1 MVLAITGCGEMG
13 TPPSPDTALTT
24 SRYLLLDDRVV
35 EETSNARLAVG
46 TVKKHA
52 ANPLF
57 GEDKPWEPR
66 FDNLYPNIF
75 YDEELQLYRCWYNP
89 FIVDSLTTQTPREKR
104 GQVEYVDRNRE
115 FGLAYATSRDGLKW
129 TKPEL
134 GLVEFQGSTA
144 NNLLL
149 RGPHGMGI
157 LKEPHDPLPE
167 RRYKML
173 YGGDWIGKYEPGP
186 ARCDF
191 PRTVC
196 AGARPSPAPRSRRTA
211 APTTTPCGCP
221 S

>member
-1 MVLAITGCGEMG
+1 MNSPFFRLMWITPAILLAGTGCGEME
-13 TPPSPDTALTT
+13 TPPPPEADSTI

-35 EETSNARLAVG
+35 EETNNVRLAVG
-46 TVKKHA
+46 TVKKHE

-66 FDNLYPNIF
+66 FDNLYPNVF

-89 FIVDSLTTQTPREKR
+89 FIVDPLVTETPREKR
-104 GQVEYVDRNRE
+104 GKVEYVGTNRE
-115 FGLAYATSRDGLKW
+115 FGLAYATSEDGLKW

-134 GLVEFQGSTA
+134 GLVEFEGSKA

-149 RGPHGMGI
+149 RGPHGRGI

-173 YGGDWIGKYEPGP
+173 YGGNWIRNWESGP
-186 ARCDF
+186 AVRFSGDGLRWSE
-191 PRTVC
+191 PI
-196 AGARPSPAPRSRRTA
+196 A
-211 APTTTPCGCP
+211 
-221 S
+221 